1 MYSQKQPSRQIPG
14 VISYMDFFST
24 KKLAYSTFFSLP
36 VIIGTLSMILNAV
49 HTGIWNFVYL
59 FINISIF
66 FTISGSGAILSIF
79 YYVRKSPILGSPKK
93 GGWGLQLNSFL
104 SGIIGI
110 SLLIGQ
116 VLAIFL
122 RNITFQDVI
131 FMLGT
136 IVAYIIAYVIYFS
149 FTTAGK
155 YGNFVL
161 ALIQPV
167 VGIILYGILTTQFSI
182 IFFIRASIFFCL
194 CALIFAVPYARSM
207 VRVSNI
213 YRELTGIGGYPFIR
227 AFVLSMMTEGNDH
240 LVESFFENIGIEADV
255 KIQYLFIRT
264 TKLKKL
270 KGLFVI
276 PHVHFGPFKTCG
288 SSDLPAQIYAQ
299 FLNIP
304 GTTVYHTTNDH
315 TQNLTSQ
322 KEVDKIFSRIKEDVK
337 KIEKIGSDNW
347 IQEIENVS
355 RKMSNS
361 AKLIGIEINDI
372 PIIFLTR
379 HPLPSDDMQSSIGEQ
394 IRSYAKSE
402 GFKEIIIIDSHN
414 AIIEDENLITFGSIE
429 SNDLIR
435 VAQNFIKNIKDKK
448 EKTKNIIHYG
458 IAKDPLNEF
467 SEKDGIGP
475 GGLVVHLF
483 KNASTNQKT
492 ALIHFDANN
501 AYLEVRSYILNMLQN
516 RGIEF
521 GEVTTSDS
529 HIVARKFT
537 RRGYSPIGEKIKLD
551 NILVK
556 LDKLIMEAESNM
568 EEVEFYYYDSIEEN
582 VKIWGDPKY
591 FDVIMR
597 TLQECIRISQRLLT
611 LSLIAPTL
619 ISLILL
625 IFFFHVDLPDFFN
638 LF

>member
-1 MYSQKQPSRQIPG
+1 MYSQKQPNRQIPG

-24 KKLAYSTFFSLP
+24 KKLAYSVFFSLP
-36 VIIGTLSMILNAV
+36 VFIGLLSMILNAIQ
-49 HTGIWNFVYL
+49 TGVWNFIYL

-79 YYVRKSPILGSPKK
+79 YYVKKAPILGSPNI
-93 GGWGLQLNSFL
+93 GGWGLQMNSFF

-116 VLAIFL
+116 VLAMFL
-122 RNITFQDVI
+122 RNTTFQDVL

-136 IVAYIIAYVIYFS
+136 IVVYIIAYVIYFS
-149 FTTAGK
+149 FTTVGR
-155 YGNFVL
+155 YGNFIL
-161 ALIQPV
+161 ALVQPV
-167 VGIILYGILTTQFSI
+167 VGITLYGILTAQFSI
-182 IFFIRASIFFCL
+182 IFFIRAIIFFCL
-194 CALIFAVPYARSM
+194 CAFIFAVPYARSM

-227 AFVLSMMTEGNDH
+227 AFVLSMMTEGNDD
-240 LVESFFENIGIEADV
+240 LVESFFESVGIDSNV

-264 TKLKKL
+264 SKSKKL

-288 SSDLPAQIYAQ
+288 SSDLPAQIYKQ
-299 FLNIP
+299 FSNIP

-322 KEVDKIFSRIKEDVK
+322 KEVDKILSRIKEDVK
-337 KIEKIGSDNW
+337 KIEKMGSDNW
-347 IQEIENVS
+347 IKEIKNIS

-361 AKLIGIEINDI
+361 AKLIGIEMSDI

-379 HPLPSDDMQSSIGEQ
+379 HPLPSDDMHALIGEQ
-394 IRSYAKSE
+394 IRSHAKSE

-414 AIIEDENLITFGSIE
+414 AIIDDENLINFGSIE
-429 SNDLIR
+429 SDDLIR
-435 VAQNFIKNIKDKK
+435 VAKNFMKSINDMNEENKSN
-448 EKTKNIIHYG
+448 IHYG
-458 IAKDPLNEF
+458 VAKDPLSEF
-467 SEKDGIGP
+467 TEKDGIGS

-483 KNASTNQKT
+483 KNATTNQKT

-516 RGIEF
+516 RGIER

-529 HIVARKFT
+529 HSVARKFT

-556 LDKLIMEAESNM
+556 LDELLIKAETDM
-568 EEVEFYYYDSIEEN
+568 EEVEFYYHDSIEEN

-591 FDVIMR
+591 FDVIMK
-597 TLQECIRISQRLLT
+597 TLGECIRISQRLLT

-625 IFFFHVDLPDFFN
+625 VFFFNVDLTGIFN